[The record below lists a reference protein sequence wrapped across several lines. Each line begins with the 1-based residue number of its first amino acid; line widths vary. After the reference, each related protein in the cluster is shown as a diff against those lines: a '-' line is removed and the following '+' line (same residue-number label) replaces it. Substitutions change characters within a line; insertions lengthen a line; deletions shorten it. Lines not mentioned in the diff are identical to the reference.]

1 MKPQVIITGNAH
13 AYLSDALTREGYE
26 VAYLPQ
32 ITYDELYTQI
42 STLTGLVLTTRILVD
57 KKLLDAAINLKW
69 IGRLGSGMENI
80 DVPYA
85 ASKNIICVNSPEGN
99 RTAVAEQ
106 ALGMLLQVINN
117 LPRATAEVKQGIWLR
132 DENRGIELTG
142 KTVGIIGYGNT
153 GAAFAKL
160 LQPFDVTVLAYDK
173 YRSDFGGGFIKEAN
187 LEQIGRYAQVISF
200 HVPLTADT
208 KHMADSSFFN
218 MLQQKP
224 YILNTSRGK
233 VINTADL
240 LLALQQDKIAG
251 VALDVLENE
260 NLKTYTDTEK
270 EVLNKLLSYSN
281 VMVTPHI
288 AGYTHEAH
296 YKMSEVLFKKI
307 QIIQ

>member
-1 MKPQVIITGNAH
+1 MIITGNAH
-13 AYLSDALTREGYE
+13 PYLAEELTKQGYD

-32 ITYDELYTQI
+32 ITYDELYNQVH
-42 STLTGLVLTTRILVD
+42 TLTGLVLTTRIMVN
-57 KKLLDAAINLKW
+57 KNLLDAAAGLKW

-85 ASKNIICVNSPEGN
+85 ASKNIVCVNSPEGN

-106 ALGMLLQVINN
+106 ALGMLLQIINN

-153 GAAFAKL
+153 GAAFARL
-160 LQPFDVTVLAYDK
+160 LQPFEVTILAYDK
-173 YRSDFGGGFIKEAN
+173 YKNGFGGGYIKEAN
-187 LEQIGRYAQVISF
+187 LEQVARYAQVVSF

-208 KHMADSSFFN
+208 RYMADSAFFSS
-218 MLQQKP
+218 LQQKP
-224 YILNTSRGK
+224 YIVNTSRGK
-233 VINTADL
+233 VIHTAAL
-240 LLALQQDKIAG
+240 LQALAEGKIAG
-251 VALDVLENE
+251 AALDVLENE
-260 NLKTYTDTEK
+260 NLATYTAEEK
-270 EVLNKLLSYSN
+270 ARLQQLTAYQQ

-307 QIIQ
+307 LAIQ

>member
-1 MKPQVIITGNAH
+1 LKQKVIITGNAH
-13 AYLSDALTREGYE
+13 EYLSGALTNEGYE

-32 ITYDELYTQI
+32 ITYDELYAQVH
-42 STLTGLVLTTRILVD
+42 TLTGLVLTTRIIVD
-57 KKLLDAAINLKW
+57 KKLLDAATQLKW

-85 ASKNIICVNSPEGN
+85 TAKNIVCVNSPEGN

-106 ALGMLLQVINN
+106 ALGMLLQIINN

-142 KTVGIIGYGNT
+142 KTVGIIGFGNT

-160 LQPFDVTVLAYDK
+160 LQPFEVTVLAYDK
-173 YRSDFGGGFIKEAN
+173 YRDGFGGGYIKEAN
-187 LEQIGRYAQVISF
+187 LEQVARYAEVISF

-208 KHMADSSFFN
+208 KHMANTTFFN
-218 MLQQKP
+218 ALEQKP
-224 YILNTSRGK
+224 YIVNTSRGK
-233 VINTADL
+233 VIETAAL
-240 LLALQQDKIAG
+240 LQALAQGSIAG
-251 VALDVLENE
+251 AALDVLENE
-260 NLKTYTDTEK
+260 NLKTYTAE
-270 EVLNKLLSYSN
+270 ENKLLQQLTKYHN

-296 YKMSEVLFKKI
+296 YKMSEVLYKKI
-307 QIIQ
+307 RAIQ